1 MRNCWRWWRTV
12 WKGVNRDTEQWWR
25 GVLWEWANCVGTYL
39 KGRTGD
45 ILWREEPCK
54 AISSNAIKG
63 QDYLG
68 NGIRNTKFCYRCR
81 TEAPRTATG
90 ETGIWL
96 WPLDRPH
103 VWGQL
108 LFCLRVCVCV
118 CHSKLLFSSAG
129 QESAVGV
136 HGGATSGTACFVVAG
151 CASQRVACVHMHLC
165 VQMYVHLWNACRPC
179 HRLGQQ
185 MGTAAN
191 RLRGEITWAG
201 KSTRLGLP

>member
-81 TEAPRTATG
+81 TEAPRPATG

-118 CHSKLLFSSAG
+118 CVTASSYSHQLDKRVLWVFMGVPLQAQLALLWLVVPHSVWHVYTCTS
-129 QESAVGV
+129 VCRCTY
-136 HGGATSGTACFVVAG
+136 TSGMHAVLATG
-151 CASQRVACVHMHLC
+151 WASK
-165 VQMYVHLWNACRPC
+165 WE
-179 HRLGQQ
+179 QQ
-185 MGTAAN
+185 QTGW
-191 RLRGEITWAG
+191 EE
-201 KSTRLGLP
+201 KSPGLESPLD

>member
-1 MRNCWRWWRTV
+1 MV
-12 WKGVNRDTEQWWR
+12 KGSPVRKSKLYW
-25 GVLWEWANCVGTYL
+25 YL

-68 NGIRNTKFCYRCR
+68 NGIRNTKFGYRCR
-81 TEAPRTATG
+81 TEAPRPATG

-96 WPLDRPH
+96 WPLDSPH

-108 LFCLRVCVCV
+108 LFCLRACVCV
-118 CHSKLLFSSAG
+118 SQQALILISWRRVLWVFMGVPLQAQLALL
-129 QESAVGV
+129 V
-136 HGGATSGTACFVVAG
+136 HVAG
-151 CASQRVACVHMHLC
+151 CASQCVACVHMHLC
-165 VQMYVHLWNACRPC
+165 VWMDVQLWNACCPC

-191 RLRGEITWAG
+191 RLRGEITWVG